1 MDLKNY
7 IYSLS
12 TIRLTNTRIVKNLI
26 TRSISGIVFIGI
38 VIGSIL
44 LGQYTFT
51 ALMLVLSI
59 IGLLEFVK
67 MAQKYLSSSKDL
79 VILLLSGILC
89 FVLIATVGASWI
101 ETKYLV
107 LIIAVFLIP
116 FIYTLFSTLKNPL
129 EQLSLISLGV
139 LYISVPFAL
148 FTSFF
153 TLNPTQIVSTQLLI
167 AFFIMVWC
175 NDVFAYVVGSLIG
188 KHKLY
193 QKVSP
198 NKTWEGTIG
207 GLIFTM
213 LAAFIISKFFEVYDL
228 NTWLVLGFIISIFA
242 SLGDLIESMIK
253 RQVGVK
259 DSGSIMPGH
268 GGVLD
273 RFDGVIFA
281 IPAVY
286 IYLSLV

>member
-7 IYSLS
+7 IYSLL
-12 TIRLTNTRIVKNLI
+12 TIQLTNFPIVKNLI
-26 TRSISGIVFIGI
+26 TRSLSGTVFIGI
-38 VIGSIL
+38 IIGSIF
-44 LGQYTFT
+44 LGQYVFT
-51 ALMLVLSI
+51 ALMLVFSI
-59 IGLLEFVK
+59 IGLWEFAK
-67 MAQKYLSSSKDL
+67 MAKKYLGSSKDL
-79 VILLLSGILC
+79 LVLVLTGILC
-89 FVLIATVGASWI
+89 FILIAAVKADWI
-101 ETKYLV
+101 SAQYLV
-107 LIIAVFLIP
+107 LVIAIFLIP
-116 FIYTLFSTLKNPL
+116 FIYTLFSNLKNPL
-129 EQLSLISLGV
+129 QQLSLISLGV
-139 LYISVPFAL
+139 LYISIPFAL

-153 TLNPTQIVSTQLLI
+153 TLNPAQIFSTELLI

-175 NDVFAYVVGSLIG
+175 NDIFAYIVGSLIG

-193 QKVSP
+193 EKVSP
-198 NKTWEGTIG
+198 KKTWEGSIG

-213 LAAFIISKFFEVYDL
+213 AAAYILSQFFNIYDL
-228 NTWLVLGFIISIFA
+228 NTWLVLGFIISTFA

-259 DSGSIMPGH
+259 NSGSIMPGH

-286 IYLSLV
+286 VYLSLI

>member
-1 MDLKNY
+1 MDLKSC

-12 TIRLTNTRIVKNLI
+12 TIQSTNNLNVRNLI
-26 TRSISGIVFIGI
+26 TRTLSGIVFIGI
-38 VIGSIL
+38 IIGSIL
-44 LGQYTFT
+44 LGPYAFT

-59 IGLLEFVK
+59 IGLLEFAK
-67 MAQKYLSSSKDL
+67 MAKKYLGSSKDI
-79 VILLLSGILC
+79 VILILAGILC
-89 FVLIATVGASWI
+89 FVLIAAVKTDWI
-101 ETKYLV
+101 SSEYLV

-116 FIYTLFSTLKNPL
+116 FIYTLFSNLKNPL
-129 EQLSLISLGV
+129 QQMSLISLGV
-139 LYISVPFAL
+139 LYISIPFAL

-153 TLNPTQIVSTQLLI
+153 TLNPAQIVSTELLI

-175 NDVFAYVVGSLIG
+175 NDVFAYIVGSLIG

-193 QKVSP
+193 EKVSP
-198 NKTWEGTIG
+198 KKTWEGTLG
-207 GLIFTM
+207 GVIFTM
-213 LAAFIISKFFEVYDL
+213 LAAFIIAKFFNLYDL
-228 NTWLVLGFIISIFA
+228 NTWLALGFIISIFA
-242 SLGDLIESMIK
+242 NLGDLIESMIK

-286 IYLSLV
+286 VYLSIV

>member
-7 IYSLS
+7 IYSLL
-12 TIRLTNTRIVKNLI
+12 TIQLTNSPIVKNLI
-26 TRSISGIVFIGI
+26 TRSLSGTVFIGI
-38 VIGSIL
+38 IIGSIF
-44 LGQYTFT
+44 LGQYVFT
-51 ALMLVLSI
+51 ALMLVFSI
-59 IGLLEFVK
+59 IGLWEFAK
-67 MAQKYLSSSKDL
+67 MAKKYLGSSKDL
-79 VILLLSGILC
+79 LVLVLTGILC
-89 FVLIATVGASWI
+89 FILIAAVKADWI
-101 ETKYLV
+101 SAQYLV
-107 LIIAVFLIP
+107 LVIAIFLIP
-116 FIYTLFSTLKNPL
+116 FIYTLFSNLKNPL
-129 EQLSLISLGV
+129 QQLSLISLGV
-139 LYISVPFAL
+139 LYISIPFAL

-153 TLNPTQIVSTQLLI
+153 TLNPAQIFSTELLI

-175 NDVFAYVVGSLIG
+175 NDVFAYIVGSLIG

-193 QKVSP
+193 EKVSP
-198 NKTWEGTIG
+198 KKTWEGSIG

-213 LAAFIISKFFEVYDL
+213 AAAYILSQFFNIYDL
-228 NTWLVLGFIISIFA
+228 NTWLVLGFIISTFA

-286 IYLSLV
+286 VYLSLI

>member
-1 MDLKNY
+1 M
-7 IYSLS
+7 
-12 TIRLTNTRIVKNLI
+12 RNLI
-26 TRSISGIVFIGI
+26 TRTLSGIVFIGI
-38 VIGSIL
+38 IIGSIL
-44 LGQYTFT
+44 LGPYAFT

-59 IGLLEFVK
+59 IGLLEFAK
-67 MAQKYLSSSKDL
+67 MAKKYLGSSKDI
-79 VILLLSGILC
+79 VILILAGILC
-89 FVLIATVGASWI
+89 FVLIAAVKTDWI
-101 ETKYLV
+101 SSEYLV

-116 FIYTLFSTLKNPL
+116 FIYTLFSNLKNPL
-129 EQLSLISLGV
+129 QQMSLISLGV
-139 LYISVPFAL
+139 LYISIPFAL

-153 TLNPTQIVSTQLLI
+153 TLNPAQIVSTELLI

-175 NDVFAYVVGSLIG
+175 NDVFAYIVGSLIG

-193 QKVSP
+193 EKVSP
-198 NKTWEGTIG
+198 KKTWEGTLG
-207 GLIFTM
+207 GVIFTM
-213 LAAFIISKFFEVYDL
+213 LAAFIIAKFFNLYDL
-228 NTWLVLGFIISIFA
+228 NTWLALGFIISIFA
-242 SLGDLIESMIK
+242 NLGDLIESMIK

-286 IYLSLV
+286 VYLSIV

>member
-7 IYSLS
+7 IYSLL
-12 TIRLTNTRIVKNLI
+12 TIQLTNFPIVKNLI
-26 TRSISGIVFIGI
+26 TRSLSGTVFIGI
-38 VIGSIL
+38 IIGSIF
-44 LGQYTFT
+44 LGQYVFT
-51 ALMLVLSI
+51 ALMLVFSI
-59 IGLLEFVK
+59 IGLWEFAK
-67 MAQKYLSSSKDL
+67 MAKKYLGSSKDL
-79 VILLLSGILC
+79 LVLVLTGILC
-89 FVLIATVGASWI
+89 FILIAAVKADWI
-101 ETKYLV
+101 SAQYLV
-107 LIIAVFLIP
+107 LVIAIFLIP
-116 FIYTLFSTLKNPL
+116 FIYTLFSNLKNPL
-129 EQLSLISLGV
+129 QQLSLISLGV
-139 LYISVPFAL
+139 LYISIPFAL

-153 TLNPTQIVSTQLLI
+153 TLNPAQIFSTELLI

-175 NDVFAYVVGSLIG
+175 NDVFAYIVGSLIG

-193 QKVSP
+193 EKVSP
-198 NKTWEGTIG
+198 KKTWEGSIG

-213 LAAFIISKFFEVYDL
+213 AAAYILSQFFNIYDL
-228 NTWLVLGFIISIFA
+228 NTWLVLGFIISTFA

-259 DSGSIMPGH
+259 NSGSIMPGH

-286 IYLSLV
+286 VYLSLI

>member
-7 IYSLS
+7 IYSLL
-12 TIRLTNTRIVKNLI
+12 TIQLTNSPIVKNLI
-26 TRSISGIVFIGI
+26 TRSLSGTVFIGI
-38 VIGSIL
+38 IIGSIF
-44 LGQYTFT
+44 LGQYVFT
-51 ALMLVLSI
+51 ALMLVFSI
-59 IGLLEFVK
+59 IGLWEFAK
-67 MAQKYLSSSKDL
+67 MAKKYLGSSKDL
-79 VILLLSGILC
+79 LVLVLTGILC
-89 FVLIATVGASWI
+89 FILIAAVKADWI
-101 ETKYLV
+101 SAQYLV
-107 LIIAVFLIP
+107 LVIAIFLIP
-116 FIYTLFSTLKNPL
+116 FIYTLFSNLKNPL
-129 EQLSLISLGV
+129 QQLSLISLGV
-139 LYISVPFAL
+139 LYISIPFAL

-153 TLNPTQIVSTQLLI
+153 TLNPAQIFSTELLI

-175 NDVFAYVVGSLIG
+175 NDVFAYIVGSLIG

-193 QKVSP
+193 EKVSP
-198 NKTWEGTIG
+198 KKTWEGSIG

-213 LAAFIISKFFEVYDL
+213 AAAYILSQFFNIYDL
-228 NTWLVLGFIISIFA
+228 NTWLVLGFIISTFA

-268 GGVLD
+268 GGILD

-286 IYLSLV
+286 VYLSLI

>member
-1 MDLKNY
+1 MDQKNY

-12 TIRLTNTRIVKNLI
+12 TIRLTNLLIVKNLI
-26 TRSISGIVFIGI
+26 TRSLSGIVFIG
-38 VIGSIL
+38 VILTSIF
-44 LGQYTFT
+44 LGQYAFT
-51 ALMLVLSI
+51 ILMLVLSI

-67 MAQKYLSSSKDL
+67 MAKKYLSSNKDIA
-79 VILLLSGILC
+79 ILLLSGILC
-89 FVLIATVGASWI
+89 FALIASVNTHWI
-101 ETKYLV
+101 ESKYQVLLILV
-107 LIIAVFLIP
+107 FVIP

-129 EQLSLISLGV
+129 EQLGLISLGI
-139 LYISVPFAL
+139 LYISIPFAL

-153 TLNPTQIVSTQLLI
+153 TLNPSQIVSTQLLI

-175 NDVFAYVVGSLIG
+175 NDVFAYVVGSLVG

-193 QKVSP
+193 KKVSP
-198 NKTWEGTIG
+198 KKTWEGTLG
-207 GLIFTM
+207 GVVFTM
-213 LAAFIISKFFEVYDL
+213 LAAFIISKFFDVYDL
-228 NTWLVLGFIISIFA
+228 NTWLALGFIISIFA

-253 RQVGVK
+253 RQAGVK

-286 IYLSLV
+286 VYLSLV

>member
-7 IYSLS
+7 IYSLL
-12 TIRLTNTRIVKNLI
+12 TIQLTNFPIVKNLI
-26 TRSISGIVFIGI
+26 TRSLSGTVFIGI
-38 VIGSIL
+38 IIGSIF
-44 LGQYTFT
+44 LGQYVFT
-51 ALMLVLSI
+51 ALMLVFSI
-59 IGLLEFVK
+59 IGLWEFAK
-67 MAQKYLSSSKDL
+67 MAKKYLGSSKDL
-79 VILLLSGILC
+79 LVLVLTGILC
-89 FVLIATVGASWI
+89 FILIAAVKADWI
-101 ETKYLV
+101 SAQYLV
-107 LIIAVFLIP
+107 LVIAIFLIP
-116 FIYTLFSTLKNPL
+116 FIYTLFSNLKNPL
-129 EQLSLISLGV
+129 QQLSLISLGV
-139 LYISVPFAL
+139 LYISIPFAL

-153 TLNPTQIVSTQLLI
+153 TLNPAQIFSTELLI

-175 NDVFAYVVGSLIG
+175 NDVFAYIVGSLIG

-193 QKVSP
+193 EKVSP
-198 NKTWEGTIG
+198 KKTWEGSIG

-213 LAAFIISKFFEVYDL
+213 AAAYILSQFFNIYDL
-228 NTWLVLGFIISIFA
+228 NTWLVLGFIISTFA

-286 IYLSLV
+286 VYLSLI